1 MPRINYIQ
9 KKSFHL
15 TKGKR
20 IMDGTSLKKLL
31 IEAAKLT
38 TTQLENQ
45 YGLSHGVAV
54 RMKQK
59 IRKDARF
66 SEKNLGQLTAK
77 EVLELWYKK
86 RKASVKND
94 DGKLQDKYLYP
105 DCPKIYQEYLD
116 NVAQTNSTSSSR
128 KTQITMSLLLER
140 SYFSEENKPKAA
152 EQGKVLVSMTHAQRL
167 MGEYKRSKVTPVFR
181 KQHQPG
187 FTAEVDFTGAKAPY
201 MGEDDTI
208 HYADVIVI
216 VLPYSRKVYAQAI
229 ENQQSETVCK
239 AISQCFKTWNAVP
252 QTLTVDNFK
261 GAVVKAS
268 KYEGEIN
275 KYFEQL
281 ARFYNFEVIT
291 CRPYTPTDKGCC
303 EAHVKIV
310 TRRILASLRAD
321 AQEGKYCQS
330 IKELNDYF
338 SSHIDA
344 INNHNVI
351 GCQKTRQ
358 EMFAEEIKSMLHPKS
373 WDYSFNKMYTMTVPG
388 TSRLD
393 IIGHQYAVA
402 SKWIGA
408 KVDVEI
414 STSEIRIFHCSTMIT
429 SYPRKDNTPG
439 LSSKE
444 NFSPDNHIIYD
455 GFSLPQ
461 KSFLREWAE
470 HIGPNTVLWLDSL
483 FKRRNHD
490 ANKARFAV
498 EVMSLPNGKKD
509 YYKKLD
515 ELIGELLNTT
525 GDGLKS
531 SSIINKWK
539 AQKYKPSNST
549 DCDFVYSKENYIEL
563 VKKVST
569 GEILMLNW
577 SYFNKTHV
585 EEKTNT
591 LPATFLNGTQSL
603 HSNGVTYYATK
614 HN

>member
-1 MPRINYIQ
+1 
-9 KKSFHL
+9 
-15 TKGKR
+15 
-20 IMDGTSLKKLL
+20 MDGTSLKKLL
-31 IEAAKLT
+31 IEASKLT
-38 TTQLENQ
+38 STQLENQ

-54 RMKQK
+54 RMK
-59 IRKDARF
+59 RKVKEDATF
-66 SEKNLGQLTAK
+66 SEKNLGLLTAK

-86 RKASVKND
+86 RKASVKNAE
-94 DGKLQDKYLYP
+94 GNLQDKFLYP

-140 SYFSEENKPKAA
+140 SYFSEENKQEAA
-152 EQGKVLVSMTHAQRL
+152 KQGKVLVSMTHAQRL
-167 MGEYKRSKVTPVFR
+167 MCEYKKSKVTPAFR
-181 KQHQPG
+181 KQHKPG

-201 MGEDDTI
+201 MGEDNTI

-216 VLPYSRKVYAQAI
+216 VLPHSRMLYAQAI

-268 KYEGEIN
+268 KYEGELN

-321 AQEGKYCQS
+321 AQEGKYCKS

-338 SSHIDA
+338 SGHIDI
-344 INNHNVI
+344 INNHKVI

-373 WDYSFNKMYTMTVPG
+373 WDYSFNKMYTMTVPS

-414 STSEIRIFHCSTMIT
+414 SSSEVRIFHSSTMIT

-444 NFSPDNHIIYD
+444 NFSLDNHIIYD
-455 GFSLPQ
+455 GFSPPPK

-470 HIGPNTVLWLDSL
+470 HIGPNTVLWLDCL
-483 FKRRNHD
+483 YKRRNHD
-490 ANKARFAV
+490 ANKAKFAV

-509 YYKKLD
+509 YYTKLD
-515 ELIGELLNTT
+515 ELIGELLKS

-539 AQKYKPSNST
+539 AQKYKPSTST
-549 DCDFVYSKENYIEL
+549 DCDFVYSKEHYIEL
-563 VKKVST
+563 VKKVTT
-569 GEILMLNW
+569 GEISMLDC
-577 SYFNKTHV
+577 F
-585 EEKTNT
+585 
-591 LPATFLNGTQSL
+591 FLSKKKL
-603 HSNGVTYYATK
+603 
-614 HN
+614 